1 MHLHR
6 AIKIQLAIFTIIAVI
21 AMSLMSLHFMKLPAN
36 WFGVGRYTVKMELPQ
51 TGGLYSSSNV
61 NYRGTEVGRVESV
74 HLTNTGVEA
83 VLSLKSGIDI
93 PSDLIAQVHSQ
104 SAIGEQYVDLR
115 PRNGTSPPLKNG
127 DVIPLADTTVPPDVN
142 SILAAVNTGL
152 LAVPQGNLKTVIDES
167 YTAVGG
173 LGPELTRI
181 VHGST
186 DLSIEARENLDPL
199 IALIDQSQ
207 PVLNSQT
214 NTSDSIQAW
223 ASHLA
228 TVTTELQT
236 HDQAVAGF
244 IANGG
249 PAAGEARQLVERL
262 QPTLP
267 TLLANLTSIGQV
279 AVTYQNDIEQ
289 LLVLLP
295 QAIADQQAGLV
306 ANLNTK
312 QAYHGEYLSFN
323 LNLNMPPPC
332 TTGFLPPQQMRVPTF
347 EDYPEKPAGDLYCRI
362 PQDSLYNVRGA
373 RNIPCETVPGKR
385 APTVKMCES
394 NEQYVPLNDGFN
406 WKGDPNATNS
416 GQDIPQL
423 PPGSPPAGPGPP
435 GSPPAAA
442 GPPSGP
448 PTPMAAA
455 VYDPATGTYVGPN
468 GRVYTQSDLSQT
480 APKDKTWQSML
491 VPPGS

>member
-6 AIKIQLAIFTIIAVI
+6 GVKIQLAIFTVIAVI
-21 AMSLMSLHFMKLPAN
+21 AMSLMSLHFMKLPAK
-36 WFGVGRYTVKMELPQ
+36 WFGVGRYTVKIELPQ

-61 NYRGTEVGRVESV
+61 TYRGTEVGRVESV

-83 VLSLKSGIDI
+83 ELSLKSGIDI

-127 DVIPLADTTVPPDVN
+127 DVIPLADTTVPPDINAV
-142 SILAAVNTGL
+142 LAAANAGL
-152 LAVPQGNLKTVIDES
+152 QAVPQDNLKTVIDES

-181 VHGST
+181 VKGSI
-186 DLSIEARENLDPL
+186 DLSIEARKNLDPL

-236 HDQAVAGF
+236 HDQAVAGS
-244 IANGG
+244 ITNGG
-249 PAAGEARQLVERL
+249 PAAGEARQLIERL

-267 TLLANLTSIGQV
+267 ILLTNLVSIGQV
-279 AVTYQNDIEQ
+279 ALTYQNDIQQ

-295 QAIADQQAGLV
+295 ESIAAESAGIV
-306 ANLNTK
+306 ANANTK
-312 QAYHGEYLSFN
+312 QDYRGQYLSFN
-323 LNLNMPPPC
+323 LNLNLPPPC
-332 TTGFLPPQQMRVPTF
+332 TTGFLPAQQQRIPTF
-347 EDYPEKPAGDLYCRI
+347 EDYPNHPAGDLYCRV
-362 PQDSLYNVRGA
+362 PQDSPMNVRGA
-373 RNIPCETVPGKR
+373 RNTPCETVPGKR
-385 APTVKMCES
+385 AATVALCES
-394 NEQYVPLNDGFN
+394 NEQYVPLNDGYN

-423 PPGSPPAGPGPP
+423 PPGSPSAAPG
-435 GSPPAAA
+435 PPAAA
-442 GPPSGP
+442 
-448 PTPMAAA
+448 PMPIAA
-455 VYDPATGTYVGPN
+455 VEYDPATGTYVAPN
-468 GRVYTQSDLSQT
+468 GRTYTQSDLAQT
-480 APKDKTWQSML
+480 APKEKTWQSML
-491 VPPGS
+491 LPPGS